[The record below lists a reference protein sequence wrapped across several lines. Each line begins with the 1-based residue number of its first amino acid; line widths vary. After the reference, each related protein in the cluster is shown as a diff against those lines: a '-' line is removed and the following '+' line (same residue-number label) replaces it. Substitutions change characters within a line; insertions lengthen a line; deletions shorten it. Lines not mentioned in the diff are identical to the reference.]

1 MADID
6 RLEIQIESYA
16 GKANSELDKLARRL
30 EKIEGNLIRINASGL
45 SNFAAGIEKLSQAMQ
60 SINSVKTSQFT
71 ALSKN
76 IQKLAA
82 TDSASILRAST
93 AINTISRSI
102 ENAGAAMQSSVNISE
117 MAKNIAKLGGKNVE
131 RAITLLPKL
140 AQ

>member
-76 IQKLAA
+76 IQKLAV

-93 AINTISRSI
+93 AINTISRSLRML
-102 ENAGAAMQSSVNISE
+102 EPLCRV
-117 MAKNIAKLGGKNVE
+117 L
-131 RAITLLPKL
+131 
-140 AQ
+140 